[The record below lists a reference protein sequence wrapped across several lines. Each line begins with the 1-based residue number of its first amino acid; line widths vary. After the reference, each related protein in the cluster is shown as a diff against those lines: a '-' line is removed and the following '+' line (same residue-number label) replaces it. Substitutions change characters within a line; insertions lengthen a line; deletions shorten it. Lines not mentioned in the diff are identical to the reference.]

1 MQNIIDKMAEW
12 SDRLSQTFFLRT
24 IMGGF
29 IIILPL
35 TMIGSIAALIN
46 AITIAPIQGFLVS
59 SGISSILTAVNQ
71 YTTGSIAVYLAY
83 SMANSATNTLGHKK
97 DAIAAGV
104 ASLASFFVITPY
116 EPGQYGGGTI
126 SMDWFGAQGMFSAI
140 VCGLITGLVFHL
152 CIKHNVTIRLPKQ
165 VPPMVADQFKAIIPA
180 FFTVVIFA
188 IVKYGMGLTPFGNF
202 HSLIY
207 TIIGMPLNGLGSS
220 IFGLWIMMLATALL
234 WFCGIHGGMIVMNL
248 MTLVFTPLQLE
259 NLTAYTNGAPLPNM
273 LDGQVLS
280 VGTGSLVFLVVMLV
294 LAKSKTARSV
304 SELAIVP
311 SFFGID
317 EPAYFG
323 LPMIMNPIFFIPWVI
338 ISPTLTVFGSY
349 FLTLAGLLPVA
360 NGASIGYNL
369 PFFVNNFI
377 VFGWQGVV
385 WGFVFFAINVLICIP
400 FVKAYDKQMKKRE
413 AEEETAAAEAEEA

>member
-1 MQNIIDKMAEW
+1 MQGIIDKMAEW

-29 IIILPL
+29 IVILPL

-46 AITIAPIQGFLVS
+46 AITIAPIQGFLAS
-59 SGISSILTAVNQ
+59 TGINSVLTAVNQ
-71 YTTGSIAVYLAY
+71 YTTGSIAIYLAY
-83 SMANSATNTLGHKK
+83 SMANSAATTLDHKK
-97 DAIAAGV
+97 SAVAAGV
-104 ASLASFFVITPY
+104 ASLASFLVITPY
-116 EPGQYGGGTI
+116 EPGQFGGGTI

-152 CIKHNVTIRLPKQ
+152 CIEHNVTIRLPKQ
-165 VPPMVADQFKAIIPA
+165 VPPMVANQFTAIIPA
-180 FFTVVIFA
+180 LFAVAIFA
-188 IVKYGMGLTPFGNF
+188 ILRYVMGLTPFGSF
-202 HSLIY
+202 HSLVY

-220 IFGLWIMMLATALL
+220 IFGLWVMMLATALL

-273 LDGQVLS
+273 LDGQILS
-280 VGTGSLVFLVVMLV
+280 VGTGSLVFLVVMLIV
-294 LAKSKTARSV
+294 GKSRTARSV
-304 SELAIVP
+304 SELAIIP

-338 ISPTLTVFGSY
+338 IAPTLTVFGSY
-349 FLTLAGLLPVA
+349 FLTITGLLPIA

-369 PFFVNNFI
+369 PFFINNFI
-377 VFGWQGVV
+377 VFGWQGVL
-385 WGFVFFAINVLICIP
+385 WGFVLFAINVLICLP
-400 FVKAYDKQMKKRE
+400 FIRAYDKQMLKRE
-413 AEEETAAAEAEEA
+413 AEEDVAEAEGAEA